1 MAPRDDEAVG
11 GRLRR
16 VVVILLTATAT
27 IGLAGCGD
35 QATSAATANPANCS
49 QDVSACNAGD
59 IGAGGGTV
67 FLVVGDG
74 AQRIIVEFARGGW
87 SGTGD
92 DPQLDWRAA
101 TSVSGDY
108 SDDDSQV
115 WRLPSQG
122 ELTELYAFW
131 KRSGNGEF
139 SSALYWSATP
149 WGDGSAWY
157 LSFEDGGGYHSF
169 MEATNYVRPVLSYSS
184 LGTTKP

>member
-1 MAPRDDEAVG
+1 MHA
-11 GRLRR
+11 RR
-16 VVVILLTATAT
+16 CGVALSQLAAAT
-27 IGLAGCGD
+27 ILGLVGCSPPMASPPS
-35 QATSAATANPANCS
+35 ATPVNCS
-49 QDVSACNAGD
+49 QDVATCKPGD
-59 IGAGGGTV
+59 FGVGGGTV
-67 FLVVGDG
+67 FLVAGDG
-74 AQRIIVEFARGGW
+74 AQRVIVEFARGGW
-87 SGTGD
+87 TGTGD

-108 SDDDSQV
+108 SDDDWQV

-149 WGDGSAWY
+149 WGNGSAWY
-157 LSFEDGGGYHSF
+157 LSFEDGGGYHSVK
-169 MEATNYVRPVLSYSS
+169 EATNYVRPVLSYSS

>member
-1 MAPRDDEAVG
+1 MHA
-11 GRLRR
+11 RR
-16 VVVILLTATAT
+16 CGVVLSLLAAAT
-27 IGLAGCGD
+27 ILGLVGCSPPMASPPS
-35 QATSAATANPANCS
+35 ATPVNCS
-49 QDVSACNAGD
+49 QDVATCKPGD
-59 IGAGGGTV
+59 VGVGGGTV

-108 SDDDSQV
+108 LDDDSQV

-149 WGDGSAWY
+149 WGIGSAWY

>member
-1 MAPRDDEAVG
+1 MAPRDDRATR
-11 GRLRR
+11 GRLRG
-16 VVVILLTATAT
+16 VVSILLTAT

-35 QATSAATANPANCS
+35 QAASAPTANPANCS
-49 QDVSACNAGD
+49 QDVSACNPGD

-74 AQRIIVEFARGGW
+74 AQRIIVEYAQAGW
-87 SGTGD
+87 SGTGE

-101 TSVSGDY
+101 ASASSGS
-108 SDDDSQV
+108 SDVDSQV

-157 LSFEDGGGYHSF
+157 RNFEDGSEYHSF
-169 MEATNYVRPVLSYSS
+169 REATNFVRPVLSYSA
-184 LGTTKP
+184 LGATQP